1 MSQSNYGGRQPDNPN
16 FVKQFYYGAES
27 VVSWIYKK
35 INNITYIT
43 PSDKTKN
50 VYISKDLVVAGS
62 IVNPSDVKIKEHIEP
77 LYDEFINKITYLKP
91 MKYNYKYDEIPRQH
105 FGLLSQDVEPIYP
118 ELVFMIDEELKGIN
132 YLEIVPLLIGKINQ
146 MQKQLDLQEKQIQ
159 ILQTLQSKNT

>member
-27 VVSWIYKK
+27 VVTWIYKK
-35 INNITYIT
+35 VSNITYIT
-43 PSDKTKN
+43 PSDTTKN
-50 VYISKDLVVAGS
+50 VYIAKDLVVAGS
-62 IVNPSDVKIKEHIEP
+62 IVNPSDMKIKNHIEP
-77 LYDEFINKITYLKP
+77 LSDDFINKVAYLNP
-91 MKYNYKYDEIPRQH
+91 VKYNYNYDEVSRQH

-118 ELVFMIDEELKGIN
+118 ELILTIDEGIKGIN

-159 ILQTLQSKNT
+159 ILQSKNT